1 MYRHRT
7 CEHADIHVPRPLPI
21 QTQLSYCIFSSNFP
35 SSAGP
40 QVPFQGTQ
48 THTHDP
54 HHFEVQLWVET
65 CLPMTVALELT
76 SLSTYFHAPSPRSKD
91 LKPQL
96 CSCCIP
102 LPLIG
107 KRKRE
112 GGRYQPKRGY
122 GMNVRAARDAQITT
136 LVDRFPNISRR
147 AWNLSSD
154 SSSLGRQT
162 NRTDKSTP
170 AGLRWLGVGGQRTQR
185 HPAPVTTPTRSLSE

>member
-1 MYRHRT
+1 MNMQTYTCPAPCPSKHSLATAYFPVTSPAQLGPRFLFRAHR
-7 CEHADIHVPRPLPI
+7 
-21 QTQLSYCIFSSNFP
+21 
-35 SSAGP
+35 
-40 QVPFQGTQ
+40 
-48 THTHDP
+48 HTHDP